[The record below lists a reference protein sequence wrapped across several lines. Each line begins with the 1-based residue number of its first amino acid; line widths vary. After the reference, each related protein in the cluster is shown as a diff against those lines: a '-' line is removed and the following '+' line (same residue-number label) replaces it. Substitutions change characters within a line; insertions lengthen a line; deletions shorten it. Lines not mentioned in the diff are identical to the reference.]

1 MVSDKRKHIPIEQI
15 DEKSVNWVLDTSF
28 FRSNDTKYM
37 KLVELYWVNKSFI
50 SQVIEEQGK
59 QQQEILSK
67 LDQMGKK
74 YEAIWGIEIVMEN
87 MDDER

>member
-1 MVSDKRKHIPIEQI
+1 
-15 DEKSVNWVLDTSF
+15 
-28 FRSNDTKYM
+28 M

-50 SQVIEEQGK
+50 AQVIEEQGK

>member
-1 MVSDKRKHIPIEQI
+1 
-15 DEKSVNWVLDTSF
+15 
-28 FRSNDTKYM
+28 M
-37 KLVELYWVNKSFI
+37 KLVELYWLNKSFI
-50 SQVIEEQGK
+50 EEKGK
-59 QQQEILSK
+59 QQQEILSN

>member
-1 MVSDKRKHIPIEQI
+1 
-15 DEKSVNWVLDTSF
+15 
-28 FRSNDTKYM
+28 M
-37 KLVELYWVNKSFI
+37 KLVKLYWLKKSFI
-50 SQVIEEQGK
+50 SQVIEDQGK
-59 QQQEILSK
+59 QQQDILSK